1 MNTPSFPE
9 MQEVKTFVYMQGIT
23 SDEYYLREGE
33 APVPILNGVDLTIE
47 RDQIFGVDGNSLFEI
62 KLLLEIMANI
72 RSYKSGRCV
81 LHERG
86 MMRRKHIILP
96 HVFYIGD
103 PNMAYSS
110 MNVLEFMMFSAM
122 KKPGDKIL
130 FQEQMLEYL
139 IKIGL
144 QRIAL
149 TPIHSLPREH
159 RAVVLLLVSAL
170 SESNLIVFN
179 LPECRY
185 DDNLRTAIRYIAKL
199 FLQRNK
205 TLVLST
211 QDAELIE
218 MACTNMAMLVNG
230 VIEYHGTVQDFSNG
244 YDHILMTIQDDN
256 ADEIMENLHAALPQF
271 TYALQGDELNVSN
284 NTVDDEAV
292 KTIYQQLLKS
302 NYTPNTISVNRR
314 TIKNAREEF
323 MKHYAVY

>member
-86 MMRRKHIILP
+86 MMPAQTHHTAACILHRRPEHGIFLDECG
-96 HVFYIGD
+96 F
-103 PNMAYSS
+103 
-110 MNVLEFMMFSAM
+110 EFMMFSAM

-170 SESNLIVFN
+170 SESNLIV
-179 LPECRY
+179 L
-185 DDNLRTAIRYIAKL
+185 
-199 FLQRNK
+199 
-205 TLVLST
+205 
-211 QDAELIE
+211 
-218 MACTNMAMLVNG
+218 
-230 VIEYHGTVQDFSNG
+230 
-244 YDHILMTIQDDN
+244 
-256 ADEIMENLHAALPQF
+256 
-271 TYALQGDELNVSN
+271 
-284 NTVDDEAV
+284 
-292 KTIYQQLLKS
+292 
-302 NYTPNTISVNRR
+302 
-314 TIKNAREEF
+314 
-323 MKHYAVY
+323 